1 MKNFFLFLPIV
12 AILFLLSCG
21 PQQPNTAWDF
31 LNLEALQIN
40 TIKSNSPL
48 KMAFTVKGSVEESQ
62 TKLID
67 KLKESG
73 FSPATKV
80 NELMDYA
87 DESGDNIL
95 DWQVKE
101 GLPFMELAEKSNYV
115 KGKDG
120 IKIAVYHSDF
130 EGGTSIRLEKYVIIN
145 TEALHEK
152 AVKLRESAFVGKYNL
167 FERKYTNLYD
177 FKGTDSIEL
186 AAFEPTFE
194 LLSNKLELKL
204 FEDGTYE
211 ESFPFMTD
219 VEVVISG
226 NWKLS
231 DDLWTITFVPAD
243 VSGNNFL
250 DTYFIKNETESDLG
264 TTASILELN
273 ENRLVISATKYMGV
287 EVKSEFTKY
296 K

>member
-1 MKNFFLFLPIV
+1 MKNFILFLPIV
-12 AILFLLSCG
+12 SILFFLSCG
-21 PQQPNTAWDF
+21 PQQPNTTWDF
-31 LNLEALQIN
+31 LNLESFQIN
-40 TIKSNSPL
+40 TITSNSPY

-80 NELMDYA
+80 HELMDY
-87 DESGDNIL
+87 GDNIL
-95 DWQVKE
+95 DWQVKK
-101 GLPFMELAEKSNYV
+101 GLPFMELAEKSNFV
-115 KGKDG
+115 KDKEGV
-120 IKIAVYHSDF
+120 KIAVYHSDF
-130 EGGTSIRLEKYVIIN
+130 EGGTSIRLEKYVITN
-145 TEALHEK
+145 TEAVHEE
-152 AVKLRESAFVGKYNL
+152 AVKLRKLAFVGKYSL

-194 LLSNKLELKL
+194 LLQNTLEIKL
-204 FEDGTYE
+204 FEDETYE

-219 VEVVISG
+219 DKVVILG

-231 DDLWTITFVPAD
+231 DDLWTITFMPAD

-250 DTYFIKNETESDLG
+250 DSYFIKNETESDLG
-264 TTASILELN
+264 TTASVLELN
-273 ENRLVISATKYMGV
+273 ENRLVISTIKYMGV
-287 EVKSEFTKY
+287 QVKSEFTKY
-296 K
+296 SL